1 VEATDLKWPVGDALP
16 VRQLL
21 DEHLRD
27 DSRHHPR
34 MGGGGPWQR
43 DIRALRR
50 VARKRIL
57 AVFTLLLDALTAGQ
71 LPQPALLIDSPE
83 PIEL

>member
-1 VEATDLKWPVGDALP
+1 MP
-16 VRQLL
+16 VRHLP
-21 DEHLRD
+21 DEHARPF
-27 DSRHHPR
+27 SRHHPR

-50 VARKRIL
+50 VARQRIL
-57 AVFTLLLDALTAGQ
+57 AVFSLLLEALTAGQ

-83 PIEL
+83 GLES

>member
-1 VEATDLKWPVGDALP
+1 LEASGPNSPVGDALP
-16 VRQLL
+16 DRQLL
-21 DEHLRD
+21 EEHLRLH
-27 DSRHHPR
+27 SRHHPR

-50 VARKRIL
+50 VARQRIL
-57 AVFTLLLDALTAGQ
+57 AVFTLFLDALTAGQ

-83 PIEL
+83 PVEL